1 MKIRKDNL
9 WRYTKDI
16 IRIGKR
22 KILLA
27 FIMMVCTA
35 ICNLLQP
42 QLIKFIIDKAIPLK
56 KVNLLFELILL
67 YIVVALLVC
76 IFNYVLTFIYSILKR
91 SISIKYKNRLVH
103 HLTNMHTEFIEAQKS
118 GEILKVLEDDI
129 FNIENFGIE
138 TIFTIVSQVI
148 TAFTALYFLIAIQ
161 PIAFFTVIFLEIIE
175 GVIQYYY
182 TKKIAGETNV
192 VRQIAGS
199 YFSILEEFVTNMT
212 NIVISKCK
220 MVFWKKLIQEE
231 KNFKRKSIKLDVN
244 IELSTNI
251 SSFLHVLITM
261 SIYLIGGYWVICNS
275 MSLGTLIIYIE
286 YVNMF
291 TGPINSIIRLN
302 AQIQQTC
309 VSLNHI
315 YQILDTESDIVQDN
329 NGKRATDGIKDI
341 EYDNI
346 SFSYKN
352 GRTVLKDLS
361 ISFAKGKITAIV
373 GNTGCGKTTLV
384 RLLYRLWDA
393 KKGTIKLNSVPIQNY
408 NLYYLRQQI
417 SFVSQ
422 DVLIFNATIWNNIV
436 GSSDMGKKEVLEICK
451 KVGIDE
457 FVMNFNEGYMTIV
470 GERGAKLSGG
480 QKQKIAIARALID
493 KGSILIMDEAT
504 AAMDNITQQGIME
517 NIRPYLENK
526 IVIIIAH
533 RLAVVKGADNIYV
546 LKNGECVGRGSH
558 HTLLERCEEYRKLY
572 ETEDQIIR

>member
-1 MKIRKDNL
+1 
-9 WRYTKDI
+9 
-16 IRIGKR
+16 
-22 KILLA
+22 
-27 FIMMVCTA
+27 
-35 ICNLLQP
+35 
-42 QLIKFIIDKAIPLK
+42 
-56 KVNLLFELILL
+56 
-67 YIVVALLVC
+67 
-76 IFNYVLTFIYSILKR
+76 
-91 SISIKYKNRLVH
+91 
-103 HLTNMHTEFIEAQKS
+103 
-118 GEILKVLEDDI
+118 
-129 FNIENFGIE
+129 
-138 TIFTIVSQVI
+138 
-148 TAFTALYFLIAIQ
+148 
-161 PIAFFTVIFLEIIE
+161 
-175 GVIQYYY
+175 
-182 TKKIAGETNV
+182 
-192 VRQIAGS
+192 
-199 YFSILEEFVTNMT
+199 MT

-261 SIYLIGGYWVICNS
+261 SIYFIGGYWVICNS

-329 NGKRATDGIKDI
+329 NGKRAADGIKDI

-558 HTLLERCEEYRKLY
+558 YTLLERCEEYRKLY